1 VHLIEPFFR
10 WQGDYVAS
18 EDPRSPFYG
27 RVYSEFHFENRIYNY
42 LIHPQWDEFGSS
54 TLYIKLL
61 FVDYEQGSA
70 IIECLGEW
78 NDAIEND
85 IMVLKSN
92 VINALIEQ
100 GVKYFVLV
108 FENVLNFHYSDDC
121 YYEEW
126 FEDISSEGWIC
137 LVNFQSHVLNEF
149 KRYSLDQYMICGGHL
164 DSFNWRRFSPGQT
177 YGNIVSQIQKRLA

>member
-1 VHLIEPFFR
+1 M
-10 WQGDYVAS
+10 
-18 EDPRSPFYG
+18 
-27 RVYSEFHFENRIYNY
+27 
-42 LIHPQWDEFGSS
+42 IHPQWDEFGSS

-108 FENVLNFHYSDDC
+108 YENVLNFHYSDDC

-126 FEDISSEGWIC
+126 FEDIEDGWIAA
-137 LVNFQSHVLNEF
+137 VNVHPHVAKELQRVN
-149 KRYSLDQYMICGGHL
+149 I
-164 DSFNWRRFSPGQT
+164 DSFMAMGGELDELEWRTFKPSHLF
-177 YGNIVSQIQKRLA
+177 QKVDYILRHRLN

>member
-1 VHLIEPFFR
+1 
-10 WQGDYVAS
+10 
-18 EDPRSPFYG
+18 
-27 RVYSEFHFENRIYNY
+27 

-126 FEDISSEGWIC
+126 FEDIEDGWIAA
-137 LVNFQSHVLNEF
+137 VNVHPHVAKELQRVNIDSYMAMGGELDELEWRTFKPSHLFQKVDYIIRHRLN
-149 KRYSLDQYMICGGHL
+149 
-164 DSFNWRRFSPGQT
+164 
-177 YGNIVSQIQKRLA
+177 

>member
-1 VHLIEPFFR
+1 MHLIEPFFR

-18 EDPRSPFYG
+18 EDPRSPFFG

-126 FEDISSEGWIC
+126 FEDIEDGWIAA
-137 LVNFQSHVLNEF
+137 VNVHPHVAKELQRVN
-149 KRYSLDQYMICGGHL
+149 I
-164 DSFNWRRFSPGQT
+164 DSFMAMGGELDELEWRTFKPSHLF
-177 YGNIVSQIQKRLA
+177 QKVDYILRHRLN

>member
-1 VHLIEPFFR
+1 MHLIEPFFR

-108 FENVLNFHYSDDC
+108 FENVLNFHSSDKE
-121 YYEEW
+121 YYQEWYDDVSEEN
-126 FEDISSEGWIC
+126 GWIVA
-137 LVNFQSHVLNEF
+137 LNMPQQTQQDFRQKKLHYYIELMEIDNWRNF
-149 KRYSLDQYMICGGHL
+149 KPGHL
-164 DSFNWRRFSPGQT
+164 FEKINFELSN
-177 YGNIVSQIQKRLA
+177 RLTL